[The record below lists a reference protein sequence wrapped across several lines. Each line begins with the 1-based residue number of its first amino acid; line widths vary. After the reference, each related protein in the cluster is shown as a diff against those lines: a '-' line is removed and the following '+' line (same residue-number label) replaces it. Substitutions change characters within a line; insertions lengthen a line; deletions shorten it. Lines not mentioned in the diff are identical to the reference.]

1 MRSVADMISSDKNPV
16 VLCGDLNVIPEAK
29 AMRELDFLRD
39 LTAIHNIP
47 TTLRNIRFTK
57 DVPCDHILISDNI
70 NYQDFEVINAP
81 VSDHCALTV
90 KINF

>member
-1 MRSVADMISSDKNPV
+1 MISSDKNPV
-16 VLCGDLNVIPEAK
+16 VLCGDLNVIPKAK

-57 DVPCDHILISDNI
+57 DVPCDHI
-70 NYQDFEVINAP
+70 
-81 VSDHCALTV
+81 
-90 KINF
+90 